1 MNALNRLAGLL
12 NKSNS
17 TLKLKLPR
25 DSGIDDVISRLKGYV
40 QGSGQSHVHKDH
52 VYQAVLQFWESLRF
66 DNLKDARLISFGM
79 CTPIQPSGPCIM
91 EDRHRFLAVLD
102 MNSGVDQWINTPR
115 SYRRCYQGLVRS
127 YFTYDSQI
135 ETASTVGRQ
144 NWKQLRD
151 YLSEHSRYIND
162 KTNNPGWVIEALEN
176 QQLFSEEPCAQYAK
190 ELLSGDSTLVDHMC
204 EQLGIIKA
212 SWFMYQL
219 VLAQVLQA
227 TTRDPEEFKV
237 LIPRLLELL
246 ADNRVLRDRGLILIL
261 DRYAT
266 LPQPIPHQMLT
277 DVAVEWWGNPWL
289 PSNATRWGG
298 VSTDARKMVSEWLKR
313 EFIEAF
319 FTKLAQDGVGDPRRA
334 NFWLRYVKSMDN
346 VQFALGATARNS
358 LDKDFV
364 ALRQKMKG
372 LTTCLLG
379 TDSSNNAFVM
389 TMGNLIAVEFG
400 GMGNAFYG
408 YDRSSGLPPFDM
420 SEPVFTTMNVKN
432 SLKHSSRPMWLK
444 HTDGIHGWTR
454 WEEMFEAT
462 IKKHYGISSGAAS
475 TSTAREKPAP
485 RTPPN
490 PTATPS
496 LASTD
501 NVLPYSRDAL
511 NRFASM
517 HNLRVDDFANGIGG
531 NLWVRTNDNDL
542 QVNKVLSS
550 WNFQYKHDKGW
561 WK

>member
-1 MNALNRLAGLL
+1 MKLN
-12 NKSNS
+12 
-17 TLKLKLPR
+17 LPS

-40 QGSGQSHVHKDH
+40 QGSGQPHVHTDH

-66 DNLKDARLISFGM
+66 DNLRDARLISFGM
-79 CTPIQPSGPCIM
+79 CTPIQPSGSCIM
-91 EDRHRFLAVLD
+91 EDRQRFLAVLD
-102 MNSGVDQWINTPR
+102 MNSGVDQWISTPR

-151 YLSEHSRYIND
+151 YLSEHSHYIND
-162 KTNNPGWVIEALEN
+162 KINNPGWVIEALKN

-212 SWFMYQL
+212 SWFMREL
-219 VLAQVLQA
+219 ILAQVLQA
-227 TTRDPEEFKV
+227 TKLAHEEFTV

-246 ADNRVLRDRGLILIL
+246 GDYPVLRDRGLILVL
-261 DRYAT
+261 DRYAK
-266 LPQPIPHQMLT
+266 LPLPNPHQMLT

-289 PSNATRWGG
+289 PSNDTRWGG

-346 VQFALGATARNS
+346 IQFALGATVQNS
-358 LDKDFV
+358 RDKDFIV
-364 ALRQKMKG
+364 LRQRMKG
-372 LTTCLLG
+372 LTTDLLA

-400 GMGNAFYG
+400 DMGNAFYG
-408 YDRSSGLPPFDM
+408 YDRSSGLLPFDM
-420 SEPVFTTMNVKN
+420 SEPVFTKMNVKN
-432 SLKHSSRPMWLK
+432 SLKHSSCSMWLNHK
-444 HTDGIHGWTR
+444 DGIHGWTR

-462 IKKHYGISSGAAS
+462 IREHYGISSGAAS
-475 TSTAREKPAP
+475 TPTARATPAP
-485 RTPPN
+485 RTPPK
-490 PTATPS
+490 PAATPS

-501 NVLPYSRDAL
+501 TVLPYSRDAL

-517 HNLRVDDFANGIGG
+517 RNLRVDDFASNGIGG
-531 NLWVRTNDNDL
+531 NLWVRTNDDDF
-542 QVNKVLSS
+542 QVSKVLRS
-550 WNFQYKHDKGW
+550 WNFKYKPDKGW